1 MSKKLFDALETCL
14 QAIEQGETLDAA
26 VGRFPALAADLRP
39 MLQASLLAR
48 TLAGSPV
55 PDVVQRRARSRL
67 LQRAAEMREA
77 KRAPRRSWL
86 IQFRPLVASFLL
98 LLIFFSSTRLVSAS
112 SVALPGDHLYAVK
125 RTWEDVRL
133 AFAFNPQEHQTLELD
148 YEAERQTEIN
158 ALLTEGRSEPVSFS
172 GYVTAQ
178 SEGQLSVS
186 GILVTITEQTVMP
199 GEPITVGTAVTVHGM
214 TALDGS
220 VDAHIINNVPAGK
233 SIPTPKPEDE
243 NESEGGES
251 NQETE
256 SDSSSGNETKD
267 SGEDSQSGENSIIV
281 GVIQTMNGNVWV
293 VNGHMVNVS
302 GAEILGTPVLG
313 AGVTIEG
320 YVNANG
326 VFVVTRVVFGSGVGE
341 DGGGS
346 GSDGGGSEGD
356 GNGGGGGGS
365 EDGGGSGEG
374 SGDSSGGESGG
385 GESGG

>member
-39 MLQASLLAR
+39 MLEASLLAR

-98 LLIFFSSTRLVSAS
+98 LLIFFSSTHLVSAS

-158 ALLTEGRSEPVSFS
+158 KLLTEGRAEPISFS

-178 SEGQLSVS
+178 TDSQWSVS
-186 GILVTITEQTVMP
+186 GILVIITEQTVLP
-199 GEPITVGTAVTVHGM
+199 IAPITVGTAITVNGVTTHDGYVEAHSIEIVPVGM
-214 TALDGS
+214 
-220 VDAHIINNVPAGK
+220 P
-233 SIPTPKPEDE
+233 IPTPHPEDE

-256 SDSSSGNETKD
+256 SGSTSGNETKD

-281 GVIQTMNGNVWV
+281 GVIQTMNGNIWV
-293 VNGHMVNVS
+293 VNGRVVNVS
-302 GAEILGTPVLG
+302 GAEIVGTPVLG

-346 GSDGGGSEGD
+346 GRDGGGSDGGGDGGSE
-356 GNGGGGGGS
+356 GGS
-365 EDGGGSGEG
+365 EDGGGSGE
-374 SGDSSGGESGG
+374 SGGESGD
-385 GESGG
+385 